1 MLTPQLDLYT
11 SIARQVDNQRVLD
24 VGFGTG
30 LGTLQL
36 TRQAATVVG
45 IENDPDAVTF
55 AEACLP
61 GVDWRL
67 GDILDLES
75 LGNVGAFDTVV
86 LVEVLEHIADWK
98 LALVNVATLLK
109 PEGRLY
115 ITARNAAADL
125 RRNDIHSREVTGVQL
140 TDMLLSVF
148 GRVRLYDYTLK
159 HELALD
165 THVTPLIALATK

>member
-1 MLTPQLDLYT
+1 
-11 SIARQVDNQRVLD
+11 
-24 VGFGTG
+24 
-30 LGTLQL
+30 
-36 TRQAATVVG
+36 
-45 IENDPDAVTF
+45 
-55 AEACLP
+55 
-61 GVDWRL
+61 
-67 GDILDLES
+67 
-75 LGNVGAFDTVV
+75 
-86 LVEVLEHIADWK
+86 VEVLEHIADWK

-125 RRNDIHSREVTGVQL
+125 RRNDIHSREVTGAQL